1 MSKVYDLTN
10 KLSTEKPV
18 IKIGDQEYK
27 VKNGYKTVLL
37 VQQKLG
43 ELDEAEAMD
52 FVLEKLL
59 GQKAKEEIDEMDL
72 SFSDM
77 KTIFLA
83 TMAAS
88 SGEELE
94 TIEARFQQ
102 ATDVQG

>member
-1 MSKVYDLTN
+1 MKVYDLTSR
-10 KLSTEKPV
+10 LSNDKPV
-18 IKIGDQEYK
+18 IKIGDIEFK

-43 ELDEAEAMD
+43 ELEEDKAMD
-52 FVLEKLL
+52 FVIEKLL

-72 SFSDM
+72 SFNDM
-77 KTIFLA
+77 KTVFMA
-83 TMAAS
+83 TMAAA

-102 ATDVQG
+102 VSTIQG